1 MIKVEVTIP
10 ENLEAEF
17 LTDRLNRCLH
27 LLDSARGPVY
37 EAALIKMFKEAK
49 IIEQTPRVLCT
60 LDKEGIFEICDDNI
74 NAHFYPTAF
83 KTVKILISMWGDDF
97 HKYLRKSLN
106 RCVPDPLDAY
116 EAVCRELGF
125 KNEEIDGKRYFVQ
138 KDGKGNIIWKHE
150 ITE

>member
-10 ENLEAEF
+10 ENLEEDF
-17 LTDRLNRCLH
+17 LTDRLNSFLQIWVAGYPGLPATLR
-27 LLDSARGPVY
+27 
-37 EAALIKMFKEAK
+37 KMFKEAK
-49 IIEQTPRVLCT
+49 ITEQTPRVPCT

-74 NAHFYPTAF
+74 NAHFYQKAF
-83 KTVKILISMWGDDF
+83 ETVKILINMAGDDF

-125 KNEEIDGKRYFVQ
+125 NNEEIDGKRYFVQ
-138 KDGKGNIIWKHE
+138 KDGKGNIIWKQE
-150 ITE
+150 LTG

>member
-10 ENLEAEF
+10 ENLEEEF
-17 LTDRLNRCLH
+17 LTDRLNRYLQILVPGYPCL
-27 LLDSARGPVY
+27 P
-37 EAALIKMFKEAK
+37 AALRKMFKEAK
-49 IIEQTPRVLCT
+49 ITEQTPRVPCT

-83 KTVKILISMWGDDF
+83 ETVKILINMAGDDF

-138 KDGKGNIIWKHE
+138 RDGKGNIIWKQE
-150 ITE
+150 LTG

>member
-1 MIKVEVTIP
+1 MLKIEVTIP
-10 ENLEAEF
+10 ENLEEEF
-17 LTDRLNRCLH
+17 LTDRLYSCLQILVPTH
-27 LLDSARGPVY
+27 PGLP
-37 EAALIKMFKEAK
+37 AALRKMFKAAK
-49 IIEQTPRVLCT
+49 ITEHIPLGPCT
-60 LDKEGIFEICDDNI
+60 LNKKGIFDICDDNI

-83 KTVKILISMWGDDF
+83 EKLKILISMWGDDF

-106 RCVPDPLDAY
+106 RCVPEPLDAY

-138 KDGKGNIIWKHE
+138 RDGKGNIIWTHE

>member
-10 ENLEAEF
+10 ANLEEDF
-17 LTDRLNRCLH
+17 LADRLNRRLQIWVAGYPG
-27 LLDSARGPVY
+27 LPATLR
-37 EAALIKMFKEAK
+37 KMFKEAK
-49 IIEQTPRVLCT
+49 IIEQTPRVPCT

-74 NAHFYPTAF
+74 NAHFYPAAF
-83 KTVKILISMWGDDF
+83 EKVKILISMWGDDF

-106 RCVPDPLDAY
+106 RCVPDPYDAY

-138 KDGKGNIIWKHE
+138 RDGKGNIIWKQE
-150 ITE
+150 LTG

>member
-10 ENLEAEF
+10 ENLEEDF
-17 LTDRLNRCLH
+17 LTDRLNSFLQIWVAGYPGLPATLR
-27 LLDSARGPVY
+27 
-37 EAALIKMFKEAK
+37 KMFKEAK
-49 IIEQTPRVLCT
+49 IIEQTPRVPCT

-74 NAHFYPTAF
+74 NAHFYPKAF
-83 KTVKILISMWGDDF
+83 ETVKILINMGGDDF
-97 HKYLRKSLN
+97 HKYLRKSFN

-138 KDGKGNIIWKHE
+138 RDGKGNIIWKQE
-150 ITE
+150 LTG

>member
-1 MIKVEVTIP
+1 MIKIEVTIP
-10 ENLEAEF
+10 ENLEEDF
-17 LTDRLNRCLH
+17 LTDRLNSRLQIWVAGYPG
-27 LLDSARGPVY
+27 LPATLR
-37 EAALIKMFKEAK
+37 KMFKEAK
-49 IIEQTPRVLCT
+49 ITAQMPRVPCT

-74 NAHFYPTAF
+74 NAHFYPKAF
-83 KTVKILISMWGDDF
+83 ETVKILISMCGDDF

-138 KDGKGNIIWKHE
+138 KDGKGNIIWKQE
-150 ITE
+150 QP